1 MQRRPHLPGPSQ
13 AFVEKKTKILDRLA
27 VPEAEYTDLS
37 PKGTVDK
44 GIRRLIDEINST
56 DGFVTTSSCAGRV
69 SVFLEGRKA
78 AALSDADAGAGAD
91 EQPPAQVAG
100 VGGKG
105 AGGTWLYVSHDPVQG
120 QDWLQTL
127 ALEDGEARRT
137 GRLIHF
143 KFEPMILHVLTAS
156 LAHAQL
162 LLRSALQAGF
172 RESGAVNLT
181 ADSEAAAA
189 PMVAVRSMG
198 LGFES
203 LVGHELEGKR
213 YALVSGSYLRALM
226 DIGNERFSE
235 NTRRI
240 ERFRGAFREN
250 LARIGA
256 DGRQWED
263 PAARRERMRAEGLR
277 RKATAAEGVVDEE
290 NRGRESAD
298 DLYVALDFG
307 LA

>member
-1 MQRRPHLPGPSQ
+1 MQPRPHLPGPSQ
-13 AFVEKKTKILDRLA
+13 AFAEKKTKILDQLA

-37 PKGTVDK
+37 PKGSVDR
-44 GIRRLIDEINST
+44 GIRHLIDEINSA

-69 SVFLEGRKA
+69 SIFLQGRKA
-78 AALSDADAGAGAD
+78 TPCADADAD

-105 AGGTWLYVSHDPVQG
+105 AGGTWLYVSHDPVKG
-120 QDWLQTL
+120 QDWLQSL
-127 ALEDGEARRT
+127 EFEDGEAQRT

-181 ADSEAAAA
+181 ADSQSAA
-189 PMVAVRSMG
+189 PIVAVRSMG

-203 LVGHELEGKR
+203 LVGHEFEGKR

-235 NTRRI
+235 NTKRI
-240 ERFRGAFREN
+240 ERFRGAFKEN
-250 LARIGA
+250 LARMGS
-256 DGRQWED
+256 DGRRWED
-263 PAARRERMRAEGLR
+263 PAARKERMRAEGLR
-277 RKATAAEGVVDEE
+277 RKAMAAEVVAEE
-290 NRGRESAD
+290 NGARERVD
-298 DLYVALDFG
+298 DLYEGIALDFG

>member
-13 AFVEKKTKILDRLA
+13 AFAEKKTKILDRLA

-78 AALSDADAGAGAD
+78 AAFSDADAGAGAD

-105 AGGTWLYVSHDPVQG
+105 AGGTWLYVSHDPVPG

-127 ALEDGEARRT
+127 ALEDGEAQRT

-143 KFEPMILHVLTAS
+143 KFEPMVS
-156 LAHAQL
+156 ERRPL
-162 LLRSALQAGF
+162 LFVPGCPRITRAYVTCVKNNNRSSMFLRPRLPTRSCSCAL
-172 RESGAVNLT
+172 RC
-181 ADSEAAAA
+181 
-189 PMVAVRSMG
+189 R
-198 LGFES
+198 
-203 LVGHELEGKR
+203 
-213 YALVSGSYLRALM
+213 RAL
-226 DIGNERFSE
+226 GNR
-235 NTRRI
+235 
-240 ERFRGAFREN
+240 
-250 LARIGA
+250 AR
-256 DGRQWED
+256 
-263 PAARRERMRAEGLR
+263 
-277 RKATAAEGVVDEE
+277 
-290 NRGRESAD
+290 
-298 DLYVALDFG
+298 
-307 LA
+307 

>member
-13 AFVEKKTKILDRLA
+13 AFAEKKTKILDRLA

-44 GIRRLIDEINST
+44 GIRHLIDEINST

-78 AALSDADAGAGAD
+78 ATFSDADADAD

-127 ALEDGEARRT
+127 ELEDGEAQRT

-143 KFEPMILHVLTAS
+143 KFEPMVSETRPLLFVLGC
-156 LAHAQL
+156 
-162 LLRSALQAGF
+162 LRIMRAY
-172 RESGAVNLT
+172 VTCVKNNN
-181 ADSEAAAA
+181 
-189 PMVAVRSMG
+189 RSSMF
-198 LGFES
+198 LRLRLPTRSFS
-203 LVGHELEGKR
+203 CDLR
-213 YALVSGSYLRALM
+213 CRRAL
-226 DIGNERFSE
+226 GNR
-235 NTRRI
+235 
-240 ERFRGAFREN
+240 
-250 LARIGA
+250 AR
-256 DGRQWED
+256 
-263 PAARRERMRAEGLR
+263 
-277 RKATAAEGVVDEE
+277 
-290 NRGRESAD
+290 
-298 DLYVALDFG
+298 
-307 LA
+307 